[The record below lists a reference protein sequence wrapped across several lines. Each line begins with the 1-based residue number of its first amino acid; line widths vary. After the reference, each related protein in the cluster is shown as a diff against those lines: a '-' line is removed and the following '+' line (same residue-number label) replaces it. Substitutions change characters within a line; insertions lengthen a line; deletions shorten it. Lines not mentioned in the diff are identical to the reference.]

1 MYLNKGGG
9 TTNKKVKVLVSLK
22 NTIEEFKR
30 VALHKKLVK
39 KNGLLNIKKRTR
51 RSYRKRKYYIT

>member
-1 MYLNKGGG
+1 MGG

>member
-1 MYLNKGGG
+1 MKGVYVYLNKGGG

-39 KNGLLNIKKRTR
+39 KNGLLNIKK
-51 RSYRKRKYYIT
+51 KNKKKL